1 MPVFYLHLHNS
12 VGFVRDEEG
21 RSFPDLAAARAEAIK
36 SIRSLLAEDL
46 RAGRL
51 DLRGRL
57 DIAGA
62 DGEILESVAF
72 GQAVEVVR
80 EGGGA

>member
-1 MPVFYLHLHNS
+1 MPLFYLHLHNS

-21 RSFPDLAAARAEAIK
+21 RDFPDLAAARAEAIK

-46 RAGRL
+46 RHGRL

-57 DIAGA
+57 DVAGA
-62 DGEILESVAF
+62 DGEILATVAF
-72 GQAVEVVR
+72 GEAVEVVS
-80 EGGGA
+80 EGRGT